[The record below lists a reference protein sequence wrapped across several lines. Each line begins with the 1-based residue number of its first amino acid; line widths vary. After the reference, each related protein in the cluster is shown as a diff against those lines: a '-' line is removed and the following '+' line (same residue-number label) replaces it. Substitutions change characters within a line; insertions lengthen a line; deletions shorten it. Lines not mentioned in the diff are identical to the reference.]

1 MARTL
6 LAGLLLFAL
15 SSPIAAAE
23 AARYEQPDPP
33 PPLVLFW
40 GDGCPHCEAEWEFL
54 ASLGADFPDLEVI
67 GYEVWHSETNRAVMI
82 QLLAERGEEPSGVP
96 TTIFGDEM
104 WIGFSD
110 STARQIE
117 DAVAA
122 AFGDDDAPAN
132 PSETIDLPLIGE
144 RDVGSTSLF
153 VSTLLI
159 AFVDGFNP
167 CSLWALSILLALVLR
182 TGSRRRV
189 IAVGTTFLVV
199 TASLYALYIVGLYG
213 VLELAAHATWI
224 RSSMAVVALTFGVV
238 NVKDFFAF
246 KRGPSLMIS
255 DRAKPR
261 LYQRMRSVAD
271 DRPIQ
276 AVLAGTVVLATGVS
290 LLETPCTAGYPLL
303 WTDLVTRQGVATST
317 AVGLF
322 GLYMAVFLL
331 DEFAVFGTAV
341 VAMRAAKLEERHGRA
356 LKLVSGT
363 LMIVLAAVLILAPD
377 LMQNLTGVAVTFGA
391 AAIVSAFVLAVERR
405 RSPRQGK
412 TKPLVKTR

>member
-6 LAGLLLFAL
+6 VAGLLLLAL
-15 SSPIAAAE
+15 VAPVAPAGAAQSESA
-23 AARYEQPDPP
+23 EQPT
-33 PPLVLFW
+33 PLVLFW

-54 ASLGADFPDLEVI
+54 TGLGSEYPDLEII
-67 GYEVWHSETNRAVMI
+67 GYEVWHSEENQRLFADV
-82 QLLAERGEEPSGVP
+82 LARRGEEVSGVP
-96 TTIFGDEM
+96 TTLFGDHM
-104 WIGFSD
+104 WVGFSN
-110 STARQIE
+110 SVARQIE
-117 DAVAA
+117 VAVEA
-122 AFGDDDAPAN
+122 AFTGVEA
-132 PSETIDLPLIGE
+132 SELSTETIDLPLFGE

-189 IAVGTTFLVV
+189 IAVGTTFLLV
-199 TASLYALYIVGLYG
+199 TAGLYALYIVGLYS
-213 VLELAAHATWI
+213 VLEFAAHASWI
-224 RSSMAVVALTFGVV
+224 RATMAAVALTFGVI

-246 KRGPSLMIS
+246 KRGPSLTIS
-255 DRAKPR
+255 ERAKPK
-261 LYQRMRSVAD
+261 LYQRMRTVAD
-271 DRPIQ
+271 DKPIQ
-276 AVLAGTVVLATGVS
+276 TVLAGTVVLATGVS

-317 AVGLF
+317 AVALF
-322 GLYMAVFLL
+322 GVYMLVFLL

-363 LMIVLAAVLILAPD
+363 LMIVLAGVLILAPD

-391 AAIVSAFVLAVERR
+391 AAVVSFAILAIERR
-405 RSPRQGK
+405 RSPSEPRR
-412 TKPLVKTR
+412 LAKTR

>member
-1 MARTL
+1 MAR
-6 LAGLLLFAL
+6 AL
-15 SSPIAAAE
+15 VAALILIAFVSPVAPASAAQSE
-23 AARYEQPDPP
+23 APDSP

-40 GDGCPHCEAEWEFL
+40 GDGCPHCEAEWAFL
-54 ASLGADFPDLEVI
+54 ADLGSEYPELEII
-67 GYEVWHSETNRAVMI
+67 GYEVWHSEANREVMI
-82 QLLAERGEEPSGVP
+82 ELLAERGEEPSGVP
-96 TTIFGDEM
+96 TTLFGDEM
-104 WIGFSD
+104 WVGFSD
-110 STARQIE
+110 SVARQI
-117 DAVAA
+117 DVAVAA
-122 AFGDDDAPAN
+122 AFDGGEAPMAA
-132 PSETIDLPLIGE
+132 EVIDLPLFGE

-199 TASLYALYIVGLYG
+199 TAGLYALYIVGLYG
-213 VLELAAHATWI
+213 VLELAAHAGWI
-224 RSSMAVVALTFGVV
+224 RATMAAVALTFGLI

-246 KRGPSLMIS
+246 KRGPSLTIS
-255 DRAKPR
+255 DRAKPK
-261 LYQRMRSVAD
+261 LYQRMRTVAD
-271 DRPIQ
+271 DKPIQ
-276 AVLAGTVVLATGVS
+276 TVLAGTVVLATGVS

-363 LMIVLAAVLILAPD
+363 LMIVLAAVLIFAPD
-377 LMQNLTGVAVTFGA
+377 MMQNLGGVAVTFGLA
-391 AAIVSAFVLAVERR
+391 AVVSAVILAIERR
-405 RSPRQGK
+405 RGPGEPR
-412 TKPLVKTR
+412 PLAKTR

>member
-1 MARTL
+1 M
-6 LAGLLLFAL
+6 LAGLLLLAL
-15 SSPIAAAE
+15 VSPAAPAG
-23 AARYEQPDPP
+23 ARQSETPEPP

-40 GDGCPHCEAEWEFL
+40 GDGCPHCEAEWQFL
-54 ASLGADFPDLEVI
+54 SDLNSDYPELEII
-67 GYEVWHSETNRAVMI
+67 GYEVWHSEANQGLMVE
-82 QLLAERGEEPSGVP
+82 LLAERGEDPSGVP
-96 TTIFGDEM
+96 TTLFGDDM
-104 WIGFSD
+104 WVGFSD
-110 STARQIE
+110 SVARQIE
-117 DAVAA
+117 VAVGV
-122 AFGDDDAPAN
+122 AFGDDDAPLAA
-132 PSETIDLPLIGE
+132 EVIDLPLFGE

-189 IAVGTTFLVV
+189 IAVGTTFLLV
-199 TASLYALYIVGLYG
+199 TAGLYALYIVGLYSA
-213 VLELAAHATWI
+213 LELAANASWI
-224 RSSMAVVALTFGVV
+224 RATMAAVALTFGVI

-246 KRGPSLMIS
+246 KRGPSLTIS
-255 DRAKPR
+255 EHAKPK
-261 LYQRMRSVAD
+261 LYQRMRAVAD
-271 DRPIQ
+271 DKPIRT
-276 AVLAGTVVLATGVS
+276 VLAGTVVLATGVS

-317 AVGLF
+317 AVALF
-322 GLYMAVFLL
+322 GVYMLVFLL

-377 LMQNLTGVAVTFGA
+377 LMQNLGGVALTFGA
-391 AAIVSAFVLAVERR
+391 AAVVSAAILAIERR
-405 RSPRQGK
+405 RSPSEPRR
-412 TKPLVKTR
+412 LAKTR

>member
-6 LAGLLLFAL
+6 LACLLLVAL
-15 SSPIAAAE
+15 VSPVAPAE
-23 AARYEQPDPP
+23 ASQSEAPDP

-54 ASLGADFPDLEVI
+54 DGLSSDFPDLEII
-67 GYEVWHSETNRAVMI
+67 GYEVWHNDVNQGIMTE
-82 QLLAERGEEPSGVP
+82 LLAERGEEPSGVP
-96 TTIFGDEM
+96 TTLFGDEM
-104 WIGFSD
+104 WVGFSD
-110 STARQIE
+110 SVARQIE
-117 DAVAA
+117 GAVQA
-122 AFGDDDAPAN
+122 AFDGVPAPEAA
-132 PSETIDLPLIGE
+132 SEMIDLPLIGE
-144 RDVGSTSLF
+144 RDVGSTSLL

-189 IAVGTTFLVV
+189 IAVGTTFLLV
-199 TASLYALYIVGLYG
+199 TAGLYALYIVGLYG
-213 VLELAAHATWI
+213 ILELAAHAGWI
-224 RSSMAVVALTFGVV
+224 RATMATVALTFGVI

-246 KRGPSLMIS
+246 KRGPSLTIS
-255 DRAKPR
+255 DRSKPK
-261 LYQRMRSVAD
+261 LYQRMRTVAD

-276 AVLAGTVVLATGVS
+276 SVLAGTVVLATGVS

-356 LKLVSGT
+356 LKLISGT
-363 LMIVLAAVLILAPD
+363 LMIVLAAVLLFAPD
-377 LMQNLTGVAVTFGA
+377 LMQSLSGVAVTFGA
-391 AAIVSAFVLAVERR
+391 AAVVSAVILAVERR
-405 RSPRQGK
+405 RQSK
-412 TKPLVKTR
+412 AKSLVKTG

>member
-15 SSPIAAAE
+15 VSPIAAADASQSE
-23 AARYEQPDPP
+23 TSDPP

-40 GDGCPHCEAEWEFL
+40 GDGCPHCEAEWQFL
-54 ASLGADFPDLEVI
+54 SGLGSEYPELEII
-67 GYEVWHSETNRAVMI
+67 GYEVWHSEANRGLMI
-82 QLLAERGEEPSGVP
+82 EILAERGEDPSGVP
-96 TTIFGDEM
+96 TTLFGDDM
-104 WIGFSD
+104 WVGFSD
-110 STARQIE
+110 SVARQIE
-117 DAVAA
+117 AAVRA
-122 AFGDDDAPAN
+122 AFGDADAPLAA
-132 PSETIDLPLIGE
+132 EVIDLPLFGE

-199 TASLYALYIVGLYG
+199 TAGLYALYIVGLYS

-224 RSSMAVVALTFGVV
+224 RATMAAIALTFGLI

-246 KRGPSLMIS
+246 KRGPSLTIS
-255 DRAKPR
+255 DRAKPK
-261 LYQRMRSVAD
+261 LYQRMRTVAD
-271 DRPIQ
+271 DKPIQ
-276 AVLAGTVVLATGVS
+276 TVLAGTVVLATGVS

-317 AVGLF
+317 AVALF
-322 GLYMAVFLL
+322 GVYMVVFLL

-377 LMQNLTGVAVTFGA
+377 LMQNLGGVAVTFGA
-391 AAIVSAFVLAVERR
+391 AAIVSAAILAVERK
-405 RSPRQGK
+405 RSPREPR
-412 TKPLVKTR
+412 PLAKTR

>member
-6 LAGLLLFAL
+6 IAGLLLVAL
-15 SSPIAAAE
+15 VAPVAPAAAGQAE
-23 AARYEQPDPP
+23 TPDSPT
-33 PPLVLFW
+33 PLVLFW

-54 ASLGADFPDLEVI
+54 SELGSTYPDLEIVD
-67 GYEVWHSETNRAVMI
+67 YEVWHSDANRRLFADV
-82 QLLAERGEEPSGVP
+82 LARRGEEVSGVP
-96 TTIFGDEM
+96 TTL
-104 WIGFSD
+104 
-110 STARQIE
+110 
-117 DAVAA
+117 
-122 AFGDDDAPAN
+122 FGDDMWVGFNDSVAGQIEAAVEAGFAGVEAPA
-132 PSETIDLPLIGE
+132 STAETIDLPLFGE

-199 TASLYALYIVGLYG
+199 TAGLYALYIVGLYS

-224 RSSMAVVALTFGVV
+224 RATMAAIALTFGLI

-246 KRGPSLMIS
+246 KRGPSLTIS
-255 DRAKPR
+255 DRAKPK
-261 LYQRMRSVAD
+261 LYQRMRTVAD
-271 DRPIQ
+271 DKPIQ
-276 AVLAGTVVLATGVS
+276 TVLAGTVVLATGVS

-317 AVGLF
+317 AVALF
-322 GLYMAVFLL
+322 GVYMVVFLL

-341 VAMRAAKLEERHGRA
+341 IAMRAAKLEERHGRA

-377 LMQNLTGVAVTFGA
+377 LMQNLAGVGVTFGA
-391 AAIVSAFVLAVERR
+391 AAVVSGVILAIERR
-405 RSPRQGK
+405 RSPSEPRR
-412 TKPLVKTR
+412 LAKTR

>member
-15 SSPIAAAE
+15 ASPIAAAE
-23 AARYEQPDPP
+23 ASQSETSDPP

-40 GDGCPHCEAEWEFL
+40 GDGCPHCEAEWQFL
-54 ASLGADFPDLEVI
+54 SGLGSEYPELEII
-67 GYEVWHSETNRAVMI
+67 GYEVWHSEANRGLMI
-82 QLLAERGEEPSGVP
+82 ETLAERGEDPSGVP
-96 TTIFGDEM
+96 TTLFGDDM
-104 WIGFSD
+104 WVGFSD
-110 STARQIE
+110 SIARQIE
-117 DAVAA
+117 VAVGA
-122 AFGDDDAPAN
+122 AFGDGDAPLAA
-132 PSETIDLPLIGE
+132 EVIDLPLFGE

-199 TASLYALYIVGLYG
+199 TAGLYALYIVGLYS

-224 RSSMAVVALTFGVV
+224 RATMAAIALTFGLI

-246 KRGPSLMIS
+246 KRGPSLTIS
-255 DRAKPR
+255 DRAKPK
-261 LYQRMRSVAD
+261 LYQRMRTVAD
-271 DRPIQ
+271 DKPIQ
-276 AVLAGTVVLATGVS
+276 TVLGGTVVLATGVS

-317 AVGLF
+317 AVALF
-322 GLYMAVFLL
+322 GVYMLVFLL

-377 LMQNLTGVAVTFGA
+377 LMQNLGGVALTFGA
-391 AAIVSAFVLAVERR
+391 AAIVSGAILAIERK
-405 RSPRQGK
+405 RSPSESR
-412 TKPLVKTR
+412 PLAKTR